1 MSASNQAV
9 GPSTDNFTAIFSGA
23 SDEYLRVTGKRLDTH
38 PFAAQLDTCH
48 NPEAV
53 SNLLRTQAHAFSKFH
68 KGDEKLMAW
77 LNPTVNILF
86 AFSGTLGEGIG
97 LVSRLIHSVRLF
109 LMTWL
114 NWFSA
119 ILTRKDDL
127 YWYWCSSRGGSLLRS
142 QSHIRLRPNFQVV
155 RDVVASHEKI
165 IHLFERI
172 NFFLQ
177 RLNIYT
183 GIPLT
188 NDLTVL
194 LGKIMAELLS
204 ILAIST
210 KAMTDRKMSE
220 LIYSLPPFL
229 ADYGLRKVSE
239 EACRKDG
246 G

>member
-9 GPSTDNFTAIFSGA
+9 GPSTDNFTAIFSAA
-23 SDEYLRVTGKRLDTH
+23 SDKYLRVTGKRLDTH

-97 LVSRLIHSVRLF
+97 LVSRIIHSVRLF
-109 LMTWL
+109 LMT
-114 NWFSA
+114 WFSA